1 MNVTGR
7 LRRIVLLLVA
17 AGLIAAVALLAVYG
31 NGEQSQPI
39 AFNHK
44 KHFENNVSC
53 AVCHQSYAK
62 SYKAGMPNVEVCKR
76 CHEDVVYVSSEK
88 SKLLK
93 YVNAREEIP
102 WQQVHY
108 VPQHVLFSHKR
119 HVVAGKLECSQ
130 CHGDVAQVAA
140 PITKPAVK
148 LDMDACIDCHRK
160 AYRNPN
166 ECLMCHR

>member
-1 MNVTGR
+1 
-7 LRRIVLLLVA
+7 
-17 AGLIAAVALLAVYG
+17 
-31 NGEQSQPI
+31 
-39 AFNHK
+39 
-44 KHFENNVSC
+44 
-53 AVCHQSYAK
+53 
-62 SYKAGMPNVEVCKR
+62 MPNVEVCKR